1 VRHVNCP
8 YLMKDVIYMCDPD
21 GEPVVPGV
29 KRLRDYCKCGR
40 YTGCPDYQACVRAGG
55 YLGLGLAS

>member
-1 VRHVNCP
+1 
-8 YLMKDVIYMCDPD
+8 MKDVIYMCDPD